1 MHDDDDHS
9 DGFDLGSVEEGSSEE
24 IEGLERFTLN
34 SVGID
39 IGSSTTHVIFS
50 RLVLQAAG
58 CHSVGTLCGHQS
70 RSPLPLAYYAH
81 AVPNRDLD

>member
-9 DGFDLGSVEEGSSEE
+9 DGFDLGSVDEGSSEE

-39 IGSSTTHVIFS
+39 IGSSKVSLCRHVMWSPIAKSSTARLFS
-50 RLVLQAAG
+50 
-58 CHSVGTLCGHQS
+58 S
-70 RSPLPLAYYAH
+70 R
-81 AVPNRDLD
+81 RT